1 MNFGGSLISDK
12 IFKKILSIG
21 YEFETHDIAKL
32 SLHSNKKYIINSDL
46 TLRLLK
52 EKMGMN
58 SITVKDD
65 NYLSVR
71 IPIGKEK
78 RQTLEEINLDEL
90 DELSREFL
98 ENFGEEEEIEAL
110 EKHENE
116 SYLEYFSENRKMDNK
131 ETIKFNIT
139 NDIGDGD
146 FGTMVKNYC
155 RGATIP
161 KNDMFVFKTKK
172 GKIFDFK
179 FSEGINDECKTFT
192 GVEYVVTYYNPKK
205 ENPNVIID
213 TFVDACSRVI
223 DHLGNLKK
231 INGTLMLNEKNMYT
245 PIGNIGD
252 ERCLYHKPK
261 TNLLYMDT
269 YDNVNTNR
277 LKNLGDV
284 DFIAQMTF
292 RSKAEDTLDIIKE
305 ILNPSNDE
313 IRRGNSLIESH
324 IADLEE
330 IDIIEN
336 VVDQLIEKYNSL
348 SNTPIS
354 PVNTTIFKTVK
365 TYIFFIFYKL
375 YFYIKNSSEITY
387 KKTIEESKEENEEE
401 EEDNYLKD
409 FLGFSSRHSNFTLY
423 KKVKEMLEKHYGIK
437 DVNEI
442 IELLCDSATIN
453 SIYESKEFNDK
464 DLNEEGEIKYGD
476 PAGDDLPETD
486 KNYGNPLY
494 SMRSYFKH
502 FEKAPQNHHEDWLVE
517 EKIDSYSTTFE
528 LTEGEIMLENRS
540 FRFALGLF
548 LKNTVD
554 KKLSKDT
561 ITVKEMH
568 TVVNALYGPKIKNM
582 MNLEKNPVK
591 NKISMKCKP
600 GFYRNINFK
609 CIRMANRTHRKIKTL
624 PIDALK
630 KLKSRKR
637 SNRRTLKLEKN
648 MDQSQKSSILPL

>member
-1 MNFGGSLISDK
+1 MNLGGSLISDK

-21 YEFETHDIAKL
+21 YEFETHDLAKL
-32 SLHSNKKYIINSDL
+32 SLHSNKKYLINSDL

-65 NYLSVR
+65 NYLSIR

-78 RQTLEEINLDEL
+78 RQTLDEVNLDEL

-116 SYLEYFSENRKMDNK
+116 SYLEYFSENRKKDNK
-131 ETIKFNIT
+131 STIKFNIT

-146 FGTMVKNYC
+146 FGNMVEDHCK
-155 RGATIP
+155 GATVP

-172 GKIFDFK
+172 GKVFDFK
-179 FSEGINDECKTFT
+179 FSEGITDDCKTFT

-252 ERCLYHKPK
+252 ERCLYHKPG

-269 YDNVNTNR
+269 YDTINTSK

-292 RSKAEDTLDIIKE
+292 RSNAEDTLDIMKE
-305 ILNPSNDE
+305 ILNPTNDG
-313 IRRGNSLIESH
+313 IKRGASLIDSLLV
-324 IADLEE
+324 DLEE
-330 IDIIEN
+330 IETIET
-336 VVDQLIEKYNSL
+336 VVDQLIENYNSL
-348 SNTPIS
+348 SNTHIS
-354 PVNTTIFKTVK
+354 PTNTTTFKTVK
-365 TYIFFIFYKL
+365 LYIFFIFYKL

-387 KKTIEESKEENEEE
+387 KKGLQESTEEKKEDEEE
-401 EEDNYLKD
+401 ENYLKD

-423 KKVKEMLEKHYGIK
+423 AKVKEMLDKHYGIK

-442 IELLCDSATIN
+442 IELLCSSEIIN
-453 SIYESKEFNDK
+453 TIYESKEFDDK
-464 DLNEEGEIKYGD
+464 DLNEDGEIKYGD
-476 PAGDDLPETD
+476 PTTDDLPETD
-486 KNYGNPLY
+486 KNFGNPLY
-494 SMRSYFKH
+494 SMRSYFRH
-502 FEKAPQNHHEDWLVE
+502 FETPPPNHLEDWLRQ
-517 EKIDSYSTTFE
+517 EKIDIYSTTFE

-540 FRFALGLF
+540 FRTAVGLF
-548 LKNTVD
+548 LKNAVD
-554 KKLSKDT
+554 KKLSSST
-561 ITVKEMH
+561 ITIKEMH
-568 TVVNALYGPKIKNM
+568 TVVNALYGPKMKDM
-582 MNLEKNPVK
+582 MNLVKNPVR

-609 CIRMANRTHRKIKTL
+609 CVRMGQKTHKHSKSL
-624 PIDALK
+624 PLSALK
-630 KLKSRKR
+630 AMKSRKR
-637 SNRRTLKLEKN
+637 SARRTLKLEKII
-648 MDQSQKSSILPL
+648 DHSQGTPV